1 VDARS
6 TRGRS
11 WREPGQG
18 HQVVERVVDV
28 AVEQSGPGSGH
39 EQRRR
44 RDCRSGPVPQPL
56 VAPQCLDGA
65 GMQGQLPGL
74 AELAVP
80 HHHPPDR
87 EINIV
92 PI

>member
-1 VDARS
+1 
-6 TRGRS
+6 
-11 WREPGQG
+11 
-18 HQVVERVVDV
+18 
-28 AVEQSGPGSGH
+28 
-39 EQRRR
+39 
-44 RDCRSGPVPQPL
+44 
-56 VAPQCLDGA
+56 
-65 GMQGQLPGL
+65 MQGQLPGL